1 MRAST
6 ASFIE
11 RLSSLQ
17 PDTAVHPVADLYD
30 AVAMLAPG
38 PLEPEAIAAVFRFF
52 ERHPAADHGIPGPL
66 VLLLET
72 QRGRYERELKAS
84 VARAPVPMTLSM
96 VNRILNG
103 EIEEQ
108 SFAEWMALLSDVA
121 RNAIN
126 PSVRQLASEYLE
138 FQESS

>member
-1 MRAST
+1 
-6 ASFIE
+6 
-11 RLSSLQ
+11 
-17 PDTAVHPVADLYD
+17 
-30 AVAMLAPG
+30 
-38 PLEPEAIAAVFRFF
+38 
-52 ERHPAADHGIPGPL
+52 
-66 VLLLET
+66 
-72 QRGRYERELKAS
+72 
-84 VARAPVPMTLSM
+84 MTLSM

-138 FQESS
+138 FQESSGD